1 MRLCRFDDDRL
12 GVVQGDQV
20 LDVSPVLDAL
30 PAQRW
35 PLSPGDPLIANFP
48 TLRPR
53 IEALLGSA
61 PRRPIA
67 GVRLKSP
74 VANPNKLIG
83 APINY
88 NDHIEESKKDQGIAH
103 GREIKTIG
111 DWGLFLKANSALIG
125 PAEGVALRFT
135 DRRNDHEAEL
145 AVIIGTGGSNILR
158 PNALD
163 HIFGYAIGLD
173 MTVRGTELPSFRKSI
188 DSYAVLGP
196 WLVTKDEIADPDA
209 LDFSLTV
216 NGEVRQ
222 RSNTRYLVYGV
233 ARLIEYASSFYT
245 LYPGDVIY
253 TGTPSGVAPVKAG
266 DVMRIE
272 MQGIGSM
279 DVAVRNA

>member
-12 GVVQGDQV
+12 GVVQGDRV
-20 LDVSPVLDAL
+20 RDVSAALDAV
-30 PAQRW
+30 PARRW
-35 PLSPGDPLIANFP
+35 PLPPGDPLIANYDL
-48 TLRPR
+48 LRPR
-53 IEALLGSA
+53 IEALLGRA
-61 PRRPIA
+61 PSRNLSD
-67 GVRLKSP
+67 VELKSP

-111 DWGLFLKANSALIG
+111 DWGLFLKANSALVG
-125 PAEGVALRFT
+125 PSEGVALRFT

-145 AVIIGTGGSNILR
+145 AVIIGSGGSNI
-158 PNALD
+158 PKAKAFD

-222 RSNTRYLVYGV
+222 KSNTRHLVYGV

-245 LYPGDVIY
+245 LHPGDVIY

-279 DVAVRNA
+279 TVAVRN

>member
-1 MRLCRFDDDRL
+1 
-12 GVVQGDQV
+12 
-20 LDVSPVLDAL
+20 
-30 PAQRW
+30 
-35 PLSPGDPLIANFP
+35 
-48 TLRPR
+48 
-53 IEALLGSA
+53 
-61 PRRPIA
+61 
-67 GVRLKSP
+67 
-74 VANPNKLIG
+74 
-83 APINY
+83 
-88 NDHIEESKKDQGIAH
+88 
-103 GREIKTIG
+103 
-111 DWGLFLKANSALIG
+111 
-125 PAEGVALRFT
+125 VALRFT

-145 AVIIGTGGSNILR
+145 AVIIGTGGSNI
-158 PNALD
+158 PKAKAFD
-163 HIFGYAIGLD
+163 HVFGYAIGLD

-216 NGEVRQ
+216 NGELRQ
-222 RSNTRYLVYGV
+222 KSNTRYLVYDV

-245 LYPGDVIY
+245 LHPGDVIY

>member
-20 LDVSPVLDAL
+20 ADVSAALDAL
-30 PAQRW
+30 PALRW
-35 PLSPGDPLIANFP
+35 PLPPGDSLIAGFAA
-48 TLRPR
+48 LRPK
-53 IEALLGSA
+53 IEAALAGA
-61 PRRPIA
+61 PRRNLSD
-67 GVRLKSP
+67 VRLMSP

-111 DWGLFLKANSALIG
+111 DWGLFLKANSALVG

-145 AVIIGTGGSNILR
+145 AVIIGKTADR
-158 PNALD
+158 VAVADAFD
-163 HIFGYAIGLD
+163 HVFGYAIGLD

-209 LDFSLTV
+209 LDFTLWV
-216 NGEVRQ
+216 NDTPRQ
-222 RSNTRYLVYGV
+222 KSNTRHLVYGV

-245 LYPGDVIY
+245 LYPGDVIF
-253 TGTPSGVAPVKAG
+253 TGTPSGVGPVKAG

-279 DVAVRNA
+279 TVPVRAA